1 LCALVAWAAGNR
13 ALKADHKEIRDL
25 FREFQASGEKAVKK
39 AEIVGQ
45 ILELLTVYPEVRA
58 LLRGLEEEVLES

>member
-1 LCALVAWAAGNR
+1 
-13 ALKADHKEIRDL
+13 
-25 FREFQASGEKAVKK
+25 VKK